1 MGILMVTTEVEL
13 DALRSMTKRVTNPG
27 ARWSDKP
34 GHKQRNFQVRGG
46 DDDGEDFG
54 IYQRQNRK
62 RRYDFSCGISYLP
75 RVGKSL
81 ILARYHGPSHIHG
94 DIAYQPHI
102 HRASEQAIA
111 AGKRPEWEARA
122 IERFDLIEGAFKCL
136 IEDVN
141 VTGLNPH
148 DQLNDQLTL
157 FFP

>member
-1 MGILMVTTEVEL
+1 MVTTEAKL

-34 GHKQRNFQVRGG
+34 GHKQRNFEARGG

-81 ILARYHGPSHIHG
+81 ILTRYHGPSRRSHG
-94 DIAYQPHI
+94 DIVYQPHI
-102 HRASEQAIA
+102 HRASERAIA
-111 AGKRPEWEARA
+111 SGKMPDREATA
-122 IERFDLIEGAFKCL
+122 TDRFDSIEGALNCL
-136 IEDVN
+136 IEDFK
-141 VTGLNPH
+141 VTGLKPH

-157 FFP
+157 FFH